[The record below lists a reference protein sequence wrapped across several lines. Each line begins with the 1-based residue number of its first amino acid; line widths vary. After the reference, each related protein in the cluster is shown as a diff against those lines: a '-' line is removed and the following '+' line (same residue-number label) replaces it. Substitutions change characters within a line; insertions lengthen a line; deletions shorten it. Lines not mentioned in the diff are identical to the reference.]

1 MNRFLSLV
9 KVNLKTSW
17 RRATG
22 SGKNAKNSAL
32 KKVGGVILAL
42 LLIASLAPTFGMTA
56 YNITKQANAAGM
68 GEVGTGTLVM
78 SLNLIL
84 IFLGILAIPSALF
97 FSNNMEIFMTMPFS
111 SSEIFSANFLSIY
124 INQLLGILFMGVPLI
139 GGSLMANFSIKILI
153 SWIILIFTI
162 PLFMTTVIALVFML
176 IMSLVPGLRDK
187 NRLSLITGFFS
198 IVFSV
203 IFYLGVQ
210 YFNRD
215 AFTAGNA
222 SLPVMSVMEQNIS
235 LISLVFPTVKG
246 GMLMINGEGAM
257 GFLTGLAIVL
267 ILTTI
272 LVLATVVLA
281 KPMYFRLLLSMS
293 SGGKKEKKLSQKE
306 IGQSVSKGSSPHLAI
321 IKREWKTLVR
331 TPAYMLNV
339 VVGVLFV
346 PLWMAFCLAVPA
358 FMNREEIAASGFQI
372 SDLRLFVSEM
382 IGNDMELK
390 IAIAILVGAGVGVL
404 SFMNGPTATSVS
416 REGKH
421 IEFLKTLPMKA
432 SGLLLSIFA
441 CSYLLASAVG
451 LVILL
456 VLNWLVSFDI
466 LVLGLSLLS
475 FIIMS
480 LAISLLEFNMDMMWP
495 NLDWEDE
502 TKAVKGGK
510 NTFIAAIL
518 PMILIG
524 GSFAFVFL
532 TNINILISS
541 TVIIG
546 IAAVVML
553 FSFLNVL
560 KNGEKYL
567 LRMNV

>member
-1 MNRFLSLV
+1 MNPFLSLV

-22 SGKNAKNSAL
+22 SGKNDKNSTL
-32 KKVGGVILAL
+32 KKIGGGLLIVILL
-42 LLIASLAPTFGMTA
+42 LSLVPTFGMTA
-56 YNITKQANAAGM
+56 YNLTKQANAAGL

-139 GGSLMANFSIKILI
+139 GGSLMAKFSLKILI
-153 SWIILIFTI
+153 SWIILILTV
-162 PLFMTTVIALVFML
+162 PMFMTTVIALLFML

-198 IVFSV
+198 IIFSI

-210 YFNRD
+210 YFNND

-222 SLPVMSVMEQNIS
+222 FLPVMEQNIS

-246 GMLMINGEGAM
+246 GMLMINGEGAL
-257 GFLTGLAIVL
+257 GFLTGLAIVI

-272 LVLATVVLA
+272 LVLVTVVLA

-306 IGQSVSKGSSPHLAI
+306 IGQSVSKGSSPYLAI

-339 VVGVLFV
+339 VVGVFFMPLWIAFCSAV
-346 PLWMAFCLAVPA
+346 PL
-358 FMNREEIAASGFQI
+358 FMNRDEIAASGFNI
-372 SDLRLFVSEM
+372 GDLQTFVNTM
-382 IGNDMELK
+382 LNNDMELK
-390 IAIAILVGAGVGVL
+390 IALAILVGAGIGVM

-432 SGLLLSIFA
+432 RGIFLSIFA
-441 CSYLLASAVG
+441 CSYLLAFSVG

-456 VLNWLVSFDI
+456 VLNWLTSFDI

-480 LAISLLEFNMDMMWP
+480 LAISLLEFNIDMMWP

-510 NTFIAAIL
+510 NTFIAGIL
-518 PMILIG
+518 PLVLIG
-524 GSFAFVFL
+524 GSFALVFL
-532 TNINILISS
+532 TGINILISS

-546 IAAVVML
+546 IALLVML
-553 FSFLNVL
+553 FALLNVL
-560 KNGEKYL
+560 KNGKKYL

>member
-1 MNRFLSLV
+1 MNPFLSLV

-22 SGKNAKNSAL
+22 SGKNGKDSTL
-32 KKVGGVILAL
+32 KKIGGGLLIVILL
-42 LLIASLAPTFGMTA
+42 LSLVPTFGMTA
-56 YNITKQANAAGM
+56 YDITKQANAAGL

-111 SSEIFSANFLSIY
+111 SSEIFSANLLSMY
-124 INQLLGILFMGVPLI
+124 INQLLGVLFMGVPLI
-139 GGSLMANFSIKILI
+139 GGSLMAKFSLKILI
-153 SWIILIFTI
+153 SWIILILTI
-162 PLFMTTVIALVFML
+162 PMFMTTVIALVFML

-198 IVFSV
+198 IIFSV

-210 YFNRD
+210 YFSQD
-215 AFTAGNA
+215 AFSAGNA
-222 SLPVMSVMEQNIS
+222 FLPVMEQNIS

-246 GMLMINGEGAM
+246 GMLMINGEGAL
-257 GFLTGLAIVL
+257 GFLTGLAIVF

-272 LVLATVVLA
+272 LVLVTVVLA

-339 VVGVLFV
+339 VVGVFFMPLWIAICSAV
-346 PLWMAFCLAVPA
+346 PL
-358 FMNREEIAASGFQI
+358 FMNRDEIAASGFKI
-372 SDLRLFVSEM
+372 GDLQTFVNTM
-382 IGNDMELK
+382 LNNDMELK
-390 IAIAILVGAGVGVL
+390 IALAILVGAGIGVM

-432 SGLLLSIFA
+432 RGLLLSIFA
-441 CSYLLASAVG
+441 CSYLLAFSVG

-456 VLNWLVSFDI
+456 VLNWLASFDI
-466 LVLGLSLLS
+466 LVLGLSILS

-480 LAISLLEFNMDMMWP
+480 LAISLLEFNIDMMWP

-510 NTFIAAIL
+510 NTFIAGIL
-518 PMILIG
+518 PLVLIG
-524 GSFAFVFL
+524 GSFALVFL
-532 TNINILISS
+532 TKIDILISA

-553 FSFLNVL
+553 LSFLNVW
-560 KNGEKYL
+560 KKGEKYL